1 MSTKEE
7 IDKLVED
14 NIKLVGY
21 VLNIYFK
28 KFREIYPYLEEDL
41 YQEGCI
47 GLFQAARI
55 YDESKGSFG
64 TLAVVCIRGYM
75 SKYIARYVKKHYDN
89 PVISLDKTINNNED
103 KDITVGDTLEDIE
116 YGFEEIEF
124 IQNIKELYKILDEE
138 EKLVLKLRKSGYS
151 QRQIANVLK
160 TSQPTAGRKLN
171 KIREKLTSIE
181 SGVDYIDRKQK
192 EIIIKEKNEERR
204 LEVISL
210 KQKGFKYKEIS
221 MMLGIPMGSISSY
234 LKPINKAG

>member
-1 MSTKEE
+1 MNTKEYVNQ
-7 IDKLVED
+7 LVNE
-14 NIKLVGY
+14 NINIVGF
-21 VLNIYFK
+21 VLNKWYGAFK
-28 KFREIYPYLEEDL
+28 SRYPELIEDL

-47 GLFQAARI
+47 GLFKAARI

-89 PVISLDKTINNNED
+89 PVISLDKTINNNEN
-103 KDITVGDTLEDIE
+103 KEITVGDTLEDIE

-124 IQNIKELYKILDEE
+124 MQNIKELYKILDEE

-204 LEVISL
+204 LKVISL
-210 KQKGFKYKEIS
+210 KEKGFKYKEIS
-221 MMLGIPMGSISSY
+221 MMLGIPRGSISSY
-234 LKPINKAG
+234 LKTINKAG